1 LESKNSK
8 EIAAGLLQI
17 GAIKLQVDEPFTW
30 ASGWKSPIYCDNR
43 MSLSHPALRDLIKSS
58 FLQYI
63 RDHNLYA
70 DVIAGVAT
78 GGVPY
83 GALIA
88 DSSDLPFVYVRSQ
101 SKGHGRQNTVE
112 GDLQEDQ
119 QCVVIEDLIST
130 GASSMKAVVSL
141 RDAGAIVNDT
151 ISIFTYGFDQSG
163 ALFLNG
169 DCALHSLVHYDDM
182 ISEAHRLDYIK
193 PDQIKELKQ
202 WRQSPSTWKA

>member
-1 LESKNSK
+1 
-8 EIAAGLLQI
+8 
-17 GAIKLQVDEPFTW
+17 
-30 ASGWKSPIYCDNR
+30 
-43 MSLSHPALRDLIKSS
+43 MSLSHPALRDLIKRS
-58 FLQYI
+58 FLEYI
-63 RDHNLYA
+63 DDHQLTA

-88 DSSDLPFVYVRSQ
+88 DEADLPFVYVRSQ

-112 GDLQEDQ
+112 GDLQSGQ
-119 QCVVIEDLIST
+119 KCVVIEDLVST

-141 RDAGAIVNDT
+141 REAGAVVTDT

-163 ALFLNG
+163 VLFQNG
-169 DCALHSLVHYDDM
+169 DCSLHSLVHYDDM
-182 ISEAHRLDYIK
+182 ITEAHRLDYIK

-202 WRQSPSTWKA
+202 WRQSPSSWKA